1 MRNFS
6 RSPRRVLVGR
16 KGAQELWKEKGPGTG
31 AWKIPTNQRSSLQSA
46 RDSLGHLV
54 SLVR

>member
-1 MRNFS
+1 M
-6 RSPRRVLVGR
+6 LVGR